1 MLKRMLA
8 LVLLVGLSA
17 CSGAPLSDPNANNG
31 ILGEYQAKIGKYGG
45 QLLLSTTSDPKTFNP
60 IVANESSSLVVT
72 GYIFEGLTRTS
83 GITTA
88 VEPHLAKSWELSED
102 GKTWTFR
109 LREDVQWF
117 DGEPFTAADVV
128 FTFNQLIYNDAIPN
142 SARDI
147 FTVEGEEFLVEELAK
162 DTVRFTLPKKFAP
175 FLRSMSQPIL
185 PEHVLQTVVEQGEFS
200 STWGVD
206 TAPEQLIGTGPFKLK
221 IYQAGQRLVFER
233 NANYWRKD
241 EVGNKL
247 PYLDGISYLIVQ
259 NLDVSLLKF
268 QEGAL
273 DYYSLRGSDFPL
285 LKPAEAQDNFTVY
298 RLGPTFTTTFVTFN
312 QNPGKNP
319 SSGQPYLPAYKLK
332 WFQDLAFR
340 QAVAYAIDR
349 QGMIN
354 IVLNGLGQPQWSA
367 MSPSSGY
374 FYNGAVS
381 EYPYD
386 LAQARRILASAGYE
400 DSDGDGIREDKD
412 GNPVEFNFFTNSDNT
427 ERVKIA
433 GLIRKDLEEL
443 GFKVHFTPLEFNNLV
458 SKLLENYEWDMMM
471 IGLGGDI
478 EPHFASNVWLSSANL
493 HMWYPKQAVAA
504 TAWEQEVDQIFTA
517 GVQELAEAKRKKLYD
532 RWQEIVAEQLPLIY
546 TVLPESIMAVRNKFG
561 NLYPTAYGGA
571 FHNLEEIYLAE

>member
-1 MLKRMLA
+1 MLA

-478 EPHFASNVWLSSANL
+478 EPHFASNVCC
-493 HMWYPKQAVAA
+493 HRP
-504 TAWEQEVDQIFTA
+504 ICIC
-517 GVQELAEAKRKKLYD
+517 G
-532 RWQEIVAEQLPLIY
+532 IP
-546 TVLPESIMAVRNKFG
+546 NK
-561 NLYPTAYGGA
+561 P
-571 FHNLEEIYLAE
+571 